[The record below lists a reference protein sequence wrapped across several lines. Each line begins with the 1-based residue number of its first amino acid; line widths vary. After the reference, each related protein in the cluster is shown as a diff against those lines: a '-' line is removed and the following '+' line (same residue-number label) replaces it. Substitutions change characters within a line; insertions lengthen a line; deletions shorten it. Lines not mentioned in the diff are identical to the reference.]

1 MTSIIIFHS
10 ESFTEEV
17 IKPLQATLMEILNEE
32 DSCVVSAA
40 GDTDDNVFY
49 LLHKL
54 QKWYPSS
61 LFNFHPSS
69 LNIVSKLVAE
79 NKFDEYG
86 MDLIA
91 FDFQLACKKNCTAQR
106 LRDKTLLKNAD
117 IIIYRESNDLKQ
129 NDFKKKFLIKP
140 TAMFIAL

>member
-10 ESFTEEV
+10 ENFAEEV
-17 IKPLQATLMEILNEE
+17 IKPLQATLMKILDKE
-32 DSCVVSAA
+32 DFCVVSAA

-54 QKWYPSS
+54 KKWYPSS
-61 LFNFHPSS
+61 LFIFHPSS
-69 LNIVSKLVAE
+69 LNIVTKLVAE

-91 FDFQLACKKNCTAQR
+91 FDFQLACKKDCTAQR

-117 IIIYRESNDLKQ
+117 IIIYRKSNDLEK
-129 NDFKKKFLIKP
+129 NDFKKRFLIKP
-140 TAMFIAL
+140 TAVFIDL